1 MSDEIKKLTID
12 EPFNTPP
19 KGSAGHVVFYESKFP
34 FSTDPQFS
42 KQSSTSVSEYRHPM
56 FKTSFV
62 LVLLHD
68 PSGSSD
74 NIVQQLQLHAVP
86 ASSSSSS
93 SSSSSPLPPNPYFP
107 DPYHNMSH
115 NSQHSSSS
123 TSIVPIPQPYVPA
136 HVPLPTHPMV
146 TRAKAGIFKPKF
158 LAYSSVLEEH
168 EPATISQALSNP
180 KWKAAMQA
188 EYDALMKNETWVL
201 VPASQATKVVGC
213 KWVFRIKYNADGSI
227 SEYKARLVAN
237 GFHQT
242 PGIDYFETFS
252 PVVKQSTMRIVLSL
266 AVMKNWKI
274 RQIDINNAFLNG
286 QLNEDAPR
294 AWFDRLRKALLKW
307 GFQNSRTDSSLFF
320 KHELGGIVVVL
331 VYVDEIL
338 ITVDN
343 NTVIE
348 RFIKYLG
355 DTFALKDLGEF
366 NYFLGIEVTQG
377 TEDNLHLSQA
387 KYVRDLLTKTAEKY
401 LVLTRPELAFSVNKL
416 SQFLA
421 ASTEKHWTVCKR
433 ILRYLKATEDYGLLF
448 KPGGGVV
455 LTAYTD
461 ADWACDVDD
470 RKSVGAYCVY
480 LGQNLISWSSEKQ
493 QTIARSST

>member
-1 MSDEIKKLTID
+1 
-12 EPFNTPP
+12 
-19 KGSAGHVVFYESKFP
+19 
-34 FSTDPQFS
+34 
-42 KQSSTSVSEYRHPM
+42 
-56 FKTSFV
+56 
-62 LVLLHD
+62 
-68 PSGSSD
+68 
-74 NIVQQLQLHAVP
+74 
-86 ASSSSSS
+86 
-93 SSSSSPLPPNPYFP
+93 
-107 DPYHNMSH
+107 MSH

-123 TSIVPIPQPYVPA
+123 TSIVPIPQPSVPA

-242 PGIDYFETFS
+242 PGIDYFGNFS
-252 PVVKQSTMRIVLSL
+252 LVVKQSTMRIVLSL
-266 AVMKNWKI
+266 AVMKSWKI

-366 NYFLGIEVTQG
+366 NYFLGIEVTQ
-377 TEDNLHLSQA
+377 
-387 KYVRDLLTKTAEKY
+387 EKY
-401 LVLTRPELAFSVNKL
+401 
-416 SQFLA
+416 
-421 ASTEKHWTVCKR
+421 WTACKR

>member
-1 MSDEIKKLTID
+1 
-12 EPFNTPP
+12 
-19 KGSAGHVVFYESKFP
+19 
-34 FSTDPQFS
+34 
-42 KQSSTSVSEYRHPM
+42 
-56 FKTSFV
+56 
-62 LVLLHD
+62 
-68 PSGSSD
+68 
-74 NIVQQLQLHAVP
+74 
-86 ASSSSSS
+86 
-93 SSSSSPLPPNPYFP
+93 
-107 DPYHNMSH
+107 
-115 NSQHSSSS
+115 
-123 TSIVPIPQPYVPA
+123 
-136 HVPLPTHPMV
+136 
-146 TRAKAGIFKPKF
+146 
-158 LAYSSVLEEH
+158 
-168 EPATISQALSNP
+168 
-180 KWKAAMQA
+180 MQA
-188 EYDALMKNETWVL
+188 EFDALVKNETWVL

-227 SEYKARLVAN
+227 SEYKARLGSN

-252 PVVKQSTMRIVLSL
+252 PVVNQSTMRIVLSL
-266 AVMKNWKI
+266 AIMKSWKI

-286 QLNEDAPR
+286 QLNEDVYMFQPEGFVQPSSGHVCKLLKALYGLKQALR

-331 VYVDEIL
+331 VYVDDIL

-348 RFIKYLG
+348 KFIKYLG

-366 NYFLGIEVTQG
+366 NYFLGIEVTQS
-377 TEDNLHLSQA
+377 TEGSLHLSQA
-387 KYVRDLLTKTAEKY
+387 KYVRDLLTKTDMKNCRESDTPMSTGQKLKRAGNEDN
-401 LVLTRPELAFSVNKL
+401 LIVNVTEYR
-416 SQFLA
+416 SII
-421 ASTEKHWTVCKR
+421 EKHWTACKR

-455 LTAYTD
+455 LTAYAD